1 MIFRELNVSGSEL
14 GRAEDDAVSCAVA
27 GGSEVSDRGGIG
39 LHRVERLH
47 GGGST
52 MM

>member
-1 MIFRELNVSGSEL
+1 MHGTVLLDF
-14 GRAEDDAVSCAVA
+14 EDDAVSCAVA
-27 GGSEVSDRGGIG
+27 GGSEVSDCGGIG